1 MSYYRVC
8 PHCGA
13 ALDPGERCDCQDE
26 KKAAV
31 SAANADNGKAERGLT
46 TAHFP
51 ASNNNRIFRRFQDER

>member
-31 SAANADNGKAERGLT
+31 SAANADNGTAEIGLHT
-46 TAHFP
+46 QSS
-51 ASNNNRIFRRFQDER
+51 ASHDTKIFRRFQDER

>member
-13 ALDPGERCDCQDE
+13 ALDPGERCDCQGE

-31 SAANADNGKAERGLT
+31 SASNADSGKAEKGFT
-46 TAHFP
+46 TSIP
-51 ASNNNRIFRRFQDER
+51 APNVSETPGGFKSEN

>member
-8 PHCGA
+8 PCCGA

-31 SAANADNGKAERGLT
+31 SAANTDNGKAGYELT
-46 TAHFP
+46 TQIP
-51 ASNNNRIFRRFQDER
+51 APNVSETPGGFKSEN

>member
-13 ALDPGERCDCQDE
+13 ALDPGERCDCQDK

-31 SAANADNGKAERGLT
+31 SAANADNGKAERGFT
-46 TAHFP
+46 TSFS
-51 ASNNNRIFRRFQDER
+51 ASHNNRIFRRFQDER